1 MTKKDLAR
9 KITSWMTLGIFA
21 IHPSL
26 TFAAEILPDTSA
38 PIEHQPQVLETAN
51 GLPLVQITTPS
62 AGGVSM
68 NLYNFFNVPERG
80 AILNNSYSLSATK
93 LAGYVQGNPNLMNGA
108 AKLIV
113 NEVTSTNPSNL
124 RGFLEIAGEKAGVV
138 IANPNGILADG
149 AGFLNTAR
157 VTLATGRTEMDA
169 AGNLK
174 ALRVEGGKIRVTGN
188 GLNAKGVDTAELYA
202 RAIEIN
208 AGLWAE
214 YAKIVTGANTIGYT
228 DGKIS
233 PIRANSKVPSYAL
246 DLSAIGGMYTN
257 RIVLV
262 GTEKGL
268 GVNLAGQITST
279 QAAALDVN
287 GNLKTSGTLYTDK
300 TTSIHADRIE
310 NSGTVYGGQDVT
322 ISTRVLHNDGKI
334 ISSRNAAFHA
344 DRILGSGTFG
354 SGISPSG
361 KANANGTLTMDAKE
375 IIHQNANILSGNG
388 ISITADRIRAENST
402 IAGNGDIAVTSKHAL
417 AIEKSTVQSGKNL
430 SIRAGSMALTGGN
443 VRSKK
448 DMALTIGRSPNNTV
462 AADFFGNIHADG
474 NLTAKIQGTVSN
486 KGTITSNH
494 ALHLTATGNF
504 VQGKDG
510 ITAGKHLSLQAANLT
525 NQGLVQADEL
535 LEIKTAQFKNTATGR
550 IYGNDITL
558 SAAELKSDGKI
569 ISSRNAAFHADRILG
584 SGTFGS
590 GISPSGKLN
599 TIGSLTMD
607 AKEIIQTNANI
618 LSGNG
623 ISITADR
630 IRAENSIIAGNGDIS
645 VAAKGHLGID
655 KTTVQSGKNLSI
667 RAGSMPLMGNLSSGK
682 DMTLTVGG
690 SLDNTSAA
698 EAFGNLLAGG
708 SLTANIKGDVHNQ
721 KKIKSNGSLRLTVHG
736 NLSQTK
742 TGEITGDNLNLITAN
757 LVNQGLLQAD
767 VRADITA
774 AHLKNNATGRIYA
787 SELFLHAKSIV
798 NEKDAALE
806 ARLAAELA
814 VLREKAALLEDVYR
828 TDVTK
833 FTSEEEISAY
843 KGIRDA
849 EAAYDAQQRIVD
861 TVKAA
866 LDTHPSGSIAARAQ
880 LSLTADTIQNTASA
894 LLYAGKDM
902 ALSAANGLLNRGAR
916 IEAQGNITI
925 TAPMTKNENAAF
937 SAKRVIT
944 ETKENPVKILIQE
957 DGHDECGKVFPET
970 EFSDLGGRYGAHHLI
985 PRGAY
990 ITLKQLS
997 PEEINKGGVPI
1008 PDELI
1013 GTQAPNYAYDDPI
1026 FQRFGVPSMSTP
1038 RPAHGDPAQAA
1049 WDAQY
1054 KTILAELNKK
1064 IDALEEQAIH
1074 HHTIIRSTATISRET
1089 VTSSLPGSIRAGR
1102 NILLN
1107 GNVENEDSN
1116 IVAGGTL
1123 QALGTVRADAQ
1134 KQQELVFTT
1143 GTTQFT
1149 YTKKKG
1155 GLHKGRRRVYD
1166 KEVFMTPEMTE
1177 SNTSPIGIQ
1186 TYEAGRAVSVA
1197 TENITDA
1204 QRAQVQ
1210 DALSP
1215 FGLVPSRETINGV
1228 QPQQI
1233 PNTLAPSRETIN
1245 GVQPQQIPNTLAPS
1259 RETIND
1265 VQPQQIPN
1273 TLAPSRETINGAR
1286 PQQIPNT
1293 LAPSRETIN
1302 GARPQQIPNTLAPS
1316 KETINGVQ
1324 PQQIPNTLTPS
1335 KETINHARP
1344 QQIPN
1349 TLAPS
1354 KETVNGARP
1363 QQIPNTLAPSRETI
1377 NGAQP
1382 QQIPNILAP
1391 SKETINGA
1399 RPQQIPNTP
1408 APSRESKKT
1417 EDKQIERLFVSSLY
1431 RVSPAP
1437 TAHYLIE
1444 TDPAFTNQ
1452 RKFLSSDYMYQQMKW
1467 NPDRVP
1473 KRIGDGFYEQ
1483 QLLADQILKQTGKRH
1498 LEGYT
1503 DDEAAFR
1510 ALMDAGIAYAK
1521 KMNLTPGI
1529 SLSKEQMAALTSDMI
1544 WLEERDV
1551 YVNGRKERAVYPV
1564 LYTKNTNGLRLT
1576 AGGSLI
1582 SAKNLVIETKDTL
1595 RNAATLYGENI
1606 LAHAGAI
1613 EFGSNPTPTS
1623 KQWAAFSGKRPS
1635 FFQQR
1640 TTSRQTASQRNL
1652 PIRMSCIR
1660 RQALRSR
1667 ETMAFFSCRPETAS
1681 TLRALLFRHLAKMAV
1696 CSFPQEKIFLSVP

>member
-93 LAGYVQGNPNLMNGA
+93 LAGHVQGNPNLMNGA

-361 KANANGTLTMDAKE
+361 KLNTIGSLTMDAKE
-375 IIHQNANILSGNG
+375 IIQTNANILSGNG

-1186 TYEAGRAVSVA
+1186 TYEGGRAVSIA
-1197 TENITDA
+1197 TEDITEA

-1233 PNTLAPSRETIN
+1233 PNT
-1245 GVQPQQIPNTLAPS
+1245 
-1259 RETIND
+1259 
-1265 VQPQQIPN
+1265 
-1273 TLAPSRETINGAR
+1273 
-1286 PQQIPNT
+1286 
-1293 LAPSRETIN
+1293 
-1302 GARPQQIPNTLAPS
+1302 
-1316 KETINGVQ
+1316 
-1324 PQQIPNTLTPS
+1324 
-1335 KETINHARP
+1335 
-1344 QQIPN
+1344 
-1349 TLAPS
+1349 
-1354 KETVNGARP
+1354 
-1363 QQIPNTLAPSRETI
+1363 
-1377 NGAQP
+1377 
-1382 QQIPNILAP
+1382 LAP